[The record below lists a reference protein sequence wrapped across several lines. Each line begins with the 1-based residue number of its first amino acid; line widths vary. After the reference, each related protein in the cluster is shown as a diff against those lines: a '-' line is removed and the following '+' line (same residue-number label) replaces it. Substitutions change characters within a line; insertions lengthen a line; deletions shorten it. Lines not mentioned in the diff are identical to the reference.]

1 MPAGWLADAVLI
13 AHVLFVLFVVGGF
26 ALILAG
32 ARRWDWVRNRA
43 FRTAHLAAIAFVAA
57 EAVLG
62 VTCPLTRWEDILR
75 ATGREERSF
84 IGRWLAWLL
93 YYDLPEWIFAVAYCA
108 FAAAVIWTW
117 RAIPPRPQ
125 RAIISPRPGAS
136 TDPR

>member
-62 VTCPLTRWEDILR
+62 ITCPLTRWEDILR
-75 ATGREERSF
+75 ATGPAERSF
-84 IGRWLAWLL
+84 IGPWLARLP
-93 YYDLPEWIFAVAYCA
+93 YYHLPERVFPIALSRVP
-108 FAAAVIWTW
+108 
-117 RAIPPRPQ
+117 RAGDRSRPASPPRPQ
-125 RAIISPRPGAS
+125 S
-136 TDPR
+136 